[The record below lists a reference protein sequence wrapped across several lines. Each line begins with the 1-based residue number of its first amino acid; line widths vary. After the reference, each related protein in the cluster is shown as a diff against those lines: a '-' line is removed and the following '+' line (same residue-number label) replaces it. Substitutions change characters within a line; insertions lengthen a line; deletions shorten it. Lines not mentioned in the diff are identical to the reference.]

1 MEKLDQLL
9 KSFKELKKQL
19 EKSNSE
25 AMIEELSKSIDDL
38 RAQMKRN
45 AAKKKRQKAEFDKE
59 AQRKATTIKEGGDLA
74 DHPSAYT
81 GFRSNSKQPKVPEE
95 KPINPQGQKY
105 SDFDHEGWTS
115 AEDRR
120 AARKAAKKPKLTVIK
135 EEDAMDKAEYEK
147 DMSIKGKRGVREER
161 RIEAAKAKQ
170 PKIGARLKT
179 FKENKNLAK
188 SYDLDAK
195 IRTNMKAEMDK
206 RGFGEAEA
214 TRHVIDRDRGEKAS
228 KQKKMKPLLNSIEEK
243 NTLVKALEDAGQ
255 RESALLLKNWG
266 EMDAVATEMLQ
277 KFDLLGTLR
286 EAVGR
291 PAAGGLVEGAP
302 PDPTPPREKLN
313 QSEDDKMGCCGMP
326 RKTCKCETEKTDGI
340 NVRGTDSGQMAGRG
354 TVRTGGL
361 GALGNMA
368 ESAWNTISGALTG
381 GTNASDRMTQNV
393 KDYNKGKGSG
403 Q

>member
-1 MEKLDQLL
+1 MKKLDELL
-9 KSFKELKKQL
+9 KSFADLKEQL
-19 EKSNSE
+19 SKTSE
-25 AMIEELSKSIDDL
+25 VAAMEELHKSIDDL

-59 AQRKATTIKEGGDLA
+59 AQRKATTIKEGKDLA
-74 DHPSAYT
+74 SHPSAYT
-81 GFRSNSKQPKVPEE
+81 GFRPNSKESKIPEE

-105 SDFDHEGWTS
+105 SDFDHEGWIS

-120 AARKAAKKPKLTVIK
+120 AAKRAAKKPKLTLIK
-135 EEDAMDKAEYEK
+135 EDMDKAEYEK

-170 PKIGARLKT
+170 PGIGTRLKT
-179 FKENKNLAK
+179 FKENKNLTK
-188 SYDLDAK
+188 SDDLDAK
-195 IRTNMKAEMDK
+195 IKAKKRAEMDK
-206 RGFGEAEA
+206 RGFGEVEA
-214 TRHVIDRDRGEKAS
+214 TRHVIDRDRGEKAP
-228 KQKKMKPLLNSIEEK
+228 KPKKMKPLLNSIEEK
-243 NTLVKALEDAGQ
+243 NTLIKALADAGF
-255 RESALLLKNWG
+255 RESALLLKNWD
-266 EMDAVATEMLQ
+266 EMDANAAEMLK
-277 KFDLLGTLR
+277 KFDLMGTIR
-286 EAVGR
+286 TAMGR

-354 TVRTGGL
+354 TVRTGGW

-368 ESAWNTISGALTG
+368 ESAWNTVSGALTG
-381 GTNASDRMTQNV
+381 GTNASDRMTQNINN
-393 KDYNKGKGSG
+393 YNKGKGSG